1 MVLEYYDG
9 IGWVSAEGRW
19 AERVLERW
27 NCSQSWRTWRQ
38 HRAALSMMIHVGS
51 RQPKSPS
58 KYEWFE
64 VRQHSAAAP

>member
-1 MVLEYYDG
+1 MMSEYCDG
-9 IGWVSAEGRW
+9 IGWASEWVRR

-27 NCSQSWRTWRQ
+27 SCSQSWRPWRQ

-58 KYEWFE
+58 KYEWLE
-64 VRQHSAAAP
+64 VSQHSAAAP